1 MVERGQTAI
10 SGEDE
15 RVLVSE
21 LAELALADA
30 APEELALF
38 PETADDYFR
47 DPDAALH
54 PRGREEA
61 VGFGLEIAM
70 VAPYILAIAQSVVRF
85 LASAVEEGVQ
95 EEVKTSV
102 AERLRGLLRR
112 GKGSSGEGGMPP
124 LTLEQRQQVRASA
137 YERARQLGLDDGRAA
152 VLADSVVGGLVLE

>member
-38 PETADDYFR
+38 TETADDYFR

-112 GKGSSGEGGMPP
+112 GEGSSGEGGMPP